1 MGNRNEVNLEAK
13 NRKTRACRHWNQR
26 GKTIEGRPHG
36 EPGPMGADYRTA
48 RRPRDTA
55 NPCAVV
61 AVLVSHD
68 KKVDLLD
75 GRAAIK
81 EPLAE
86 FANAQPTV
94 HQNSGR
100 HRSALA
106 GLGLQQQG
114 IALATAAKAG
124 ETEAD

>member
-1 MGNRNEVNLEAK
+1 
-13 NRKTRACRHWNQR
+13 
-26 GKTIEGRPHG
+26 
-36 EPGPMGADYRTA
+36 
-48 RRPRDTA
+48 
-55 NPCAVV
+55 VV

-100 HRSALA
+100 HRSVLA